1 MERREIEEMIK
12 KRFEKINITFEGVR
26 LHYNEDDIR
35 LFRVKV
41 KKLGACLRLLDAAKS
56 NQHSLKIPQR
66 ILRYYKVSGEIRNLQ
81 IQQQFV
87 LRTLNEK
94 QMELPKSYLNL
105 LSERTPH
112 HIETANKM
120 IKGKQPF
127 KKSEGRLLKLL
138 PDHLSSKT
146 KEQFVRSEIKIL
158 KKLLGPVFPAGKP
171 LHEIR
176 KLLKSLL
183 YTWPYIEAD
192 VGLISPYTLLSNEEN
207 IGVFTIALG
216 KFHDINGAITLLHH
230 DCLTLEMDENEKTIV
245 RNMEGLWM
253 KEKEEARQAI
263 YQYLQ
268 KINTSCQP
276 AKPMGKWPVM

>member
-12 KRFEKINITFEGVR
+12 KRFEKINITLESVR

-56 NQHSLKIPQR
+56 DPHSLKIPQR

-81 IQQQFV
+81 IQQHFV

-105 LSERTPH
+105 LSDKTLH
-112 HIETANKM
+112 HISTANKM

-127 KKSEGRLLKLL
+127 KKSEGNLLKLL
-138 PDHLSSKT
+138 PDHLNSIA

-171 LHEIR
+171 LHELR

-192 VGLISPYTLLSNEEN
+192 IGLISPYTLLSNEEN
-207 IGVFTIALG
+207 IDSFSIVLG
-216 KFHDINGAITLLHH
+216 KFHDINGAITMLHR
-230 DCLTLEMDENEKTIV
+230 DCLTLKMDESEKTVV
-245 RNMEGLWM
+245 RNMEGLWIE
-253 KEKEEARQAI
+253 EKEAARQAI

-268 KINTSCQP
+268 KINNSCKP
-276 AKPMGKWPVM
+276 ATAAGKWPVM